1 MSDEERLRDVSP
13 ERQQIARDASNVI
26 KQAASILQKEVA
38 ASSVSAADMQQKFAA
53 TKRVDRGEFKQLADR
68 VREDVHDL
76 IAIMSDMFTELK
88 TDEVQSLVSNVAND
102 AHEVVD
108 TAMNLVENA
117 PDAATRLAAFGFT
130 TPVAP
135 P

>member
-53 TKRVDRGEFKQLADR
+53 TKRVWTEASSSSW
-68 VREDVHDL
+68 L
-76 IAIMSDMFTELK
+76 IASARMC
-88 TDEVQSLVSNVAND
+88 
-102 AHEVVD
+102 
-108 TAMNLVENA
+108 
-117 PDAATRLAAFGFT
+117 T
-130 TPVAP
+130 T
-135 P
+135 

>member
-1 MSDEERLRDVSP
+1 M
-13 ERQQIARDASNVI
+13 
-26 KQAASILQKEVA
+26 
-38 ASSVSAADMQQKFAA
+38 
-53 TKRVDRGEFKQLADR
+53 DRGEFKQLADR
-68 VREDVHDL
+68 VRKDVHDL

-135 P
+135 SGDEPSPGPVSEGEVPDLGRPEPSLGPVGEGEAPDLGRPDLSPDSPTPG